1 MKRFVA
7 MIPARLGSQR
17 VKKKN
22 LRLLGDKPLIAHVI
36 ETAVASKAFDAIY
49 INSEADIFGKVALE
63 YGVKFYKRPP
73 QLSTNNATNDQFAL
87 DFMNNV
93 PCDVL
98 VQLNPTS
105 PFLSV
110 EDIQRAKAL
119 FEEENY
125 DTVLAVKEARI
136 EGLHKGKA
144 INYNPCEPMPPSQD
158 LEPVTLFCN
167 GILAWKTDVFKNNIK
182 MLGCAVYG
190 GKGKTGF
197 CVLRGHSAIDID
209 DDEDFRFAELILEHR
224 SKSHRQQPVYWDEV
238 NRREHAERVVHEIL
252 KKDGVETNDLEDVN
266 HEVTTIADLLAQ
278 GPSDRSWSKRIINS
292 PSNCVTLI
300 AQMPGEGNRL
310 HYHNDWDEWWY
321 ILKGDWDWV
330 IEGKTKRVREGDV
343 VFIERNR
350 LHKITAAGESQA
362 VRMAVS
368 RDLVAHIYPEEK

>member
-1 MKRFVA
+1 MTRFVA

-36 ETAVASKAFDAIY
+36 EAALDSKEFDAIY
-49 INSEADIFGKVALE
+49 INSEADIFEKVAEE
-63 YGVKFYKRPP
+63 YGVQFYKRPAE
-73 QLSTNNATNDQFAL
+73 LSTNSATNDQFAL
-87 DFMNNV
+87 DFMNHL

-110 EDIQRAKAL
+110 EDIRKAKAM
-119 FEEENY
+119 FEKESC
-125 DTVLAVKEARI
+125 DAVLAVKESRV
-136 EGLHKGKA
+136 EGLYKNKP

-158 LEPVTLFCN
+158 LEPIYTFCN
-167 GILAWKTDVFKNNIK
+167 GILAWKTDIFRKNIET
-182 MLGCAVYG
+182 LGSAVYG

-197 CVLRGHSAIDID
+197 CLLAGHSTIDID
-209 DDEDFRFAELILEHR
+209 NDEDFHFAELVWEHR
-224 SKSHRQQPVYWDEV
+224 CRPHSVEATYWNETTQK
-238 NRREHAERVVHEIL
+238 EHAERVVSDIL
-252 KKDGVETNDLEDVN
+252 KKDGVQKNDLEDVN
-266 HEVTTIADLLAQ
+266 YEVTTITDLLAQ
-278 GPSDRSWSKRIINS
+278 GPSNQSWSKRIINS

-321 ILKGDWDWV
+321 ILKGEWDWM
-330 IEGKTKRVREGDV
+330 IEGKVQKVKEGDV

-350 LHKITAAGESQA
+350 LHKITAAGQTQA

-368 RDLVAHIYPEEK
+368 RDLVAHIYPKE

>member
-1 MKRFVA
+1 MRRTIA

-22 LRLLGDKPLIAHVI
+22 LRLLGDEPLIAHVV

-49 INSEADIFGKVALE
+49 INSEADIFGQVAKE
-63 YGVKFYKRPP
+63 YNVQFYKRPAL
-73 QLSTNNATNDQFAL
+73 LSTSSATNDQFAL
-87 DFMNNV
+87 DFMNHV
-93 PCDVL
+93 SCDIL

-110 EDIQRAKAL
+110 EDIQRAKAM
-119 FEEENY
+119 FEEEDY
-125 DTVLAVKEARI
+125 DTVLSVKEARI
-136 EGLHKGKA
+136 EGLHLGKA

-158 LEPVTLFCN
+158 LDPIYLFCN
-167 GILAWKTDVFKNNIK
+167 GILAWKTDVFRKNIET
-182 MLGCAVYG
+182 LGCAVYG

-197 CVLRGHSAIDID
+197 LVLEGYSTVDID
-209 DDEDFRFAELILEHR
+209 NDEDFRFAELILEHR
-224 SKSHRQQPVYWDEV
+224 SQSRRQQAVYWDER
-238 NRREHAERVVHEIL
+238 NKREHAERVVQEIL
-252 KKDGVETNDLEDVN
+252 KKDGVEANDLEDVN
-266 HEVTTIADLLAQ
+266 HEVTTIADLLAK

-321 ILKGDWDWV
+321 ILKGEWDWV
-330 IEGKTKRVREGDV
+330 IEGKTKRVKEGDV
-343 VFIERNR
+343 IFIERNR
-350 LHKITAAGESQA
+350 LHKITAAGQTQG